1 MRSKKLS
8 IGLTAVLATFAALF
22 VTATQA
28 AAQTE
33 TVLHSFDS
41 ASKDGNNPCGS
52 LIFDS
57 AGNLY
62 GTTVTGGAAARAD
75 GTVYEFSPNAGGGW
89 TEKGLHS
96 FGNGND
102 GIFPYGNVIV
112 DSAGNL
118 YGTASTLGAYGYGMV
133 YELTPRAGGGWTEKG
148 LHSFGD
154 GFGDGR
160 YPMAG
165 LIFDSAGNLYGMT
178 NEGGVYSFGTVFEL
192 TPNAGGSWT
201 EKVLY
206 SFGHDNDGSQPVG
219 DLIFDA
225 AGNLYGVTAFGGAHK
240 TGIVFELTPTT
251 SGPWTESVLHDFEG
265 GTDGYAPVGSLIFDA
280 AGNLYGVT
288 NRGGDNYQGR
298 VFQLSP
304 IAGGWTETALHDFD
318 AGGVDGTYPEG
329 GVIFDTSGNLY
340 GTTSSGGV
348 HGDGIVYELSP
359 VAGGN
364 WTETVLHAFHGADGT
379 GSCSGLIFD
388 GSGNLYGTT
397 RYGGGNNSGT
407 VFEITP

>member
-251 SGPWTESVLHDFEG
+251 SGPWTVEECTSWLSAHHWPLAATAAMPLASRDCPG
-265 GTDGYAPVGSLIFDA
+265 GAPASML
-280 AGNLYGVT
+280 T
-288 NRGGDNYQGR
+288 M
-298 VFQLSP
+298 
-304 IAGGWTETALHDFD
+304 
-318 AGGVDGTYPEG
+318 
-329 GVIFDTSGNLY
+329 SG
-340 GTTSSGGV
+340 
-348 HGDGIVYELSP
+348 E
-359 VAGGN
+359 
-364 WTETVLHAFHGADGT
+364 
-379 GSCSGLIFD
+379 
-388 GSGNLYGTT
+388 
-397 RYGGGNNSGT
+397 
-407 VFEITP
+407 